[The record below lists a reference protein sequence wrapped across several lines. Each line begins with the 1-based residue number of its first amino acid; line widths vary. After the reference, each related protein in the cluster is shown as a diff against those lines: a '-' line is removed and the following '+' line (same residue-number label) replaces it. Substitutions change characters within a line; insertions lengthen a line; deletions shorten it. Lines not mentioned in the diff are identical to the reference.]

1 MYQESLCFM
10 SSDLARLMRRTFKQ
24 RMAELEIS
32 FEQMRVLVLVS
43 RNEGIRQVELA
54 DLLEIQPITLVHQLD
69 QLTRSDLVE
78 RRPDPND
85 RRAYQL
91 FLTDAAEPHLTAIR
105 KIAREVDQEMMA
117 GMSQNQIVQARDA
130 LRTMRENLSNRK
142 TA

>member
-1 MYQESLCFM
+1 M